1 MTIEATPGGT
11 GAGVGVTT
19 GRGTGV
25 DLTAGTGRGRRGS
38 CAEKATGFVINPQRV
53 NIVKSI
59 IWLVFIFY
67 CSSPWEDL
75 VSPSRPNFRRRGSWR
90 LIVRRGMRFVPAPFS
105 ILSLSYPETVGKS
118 SRKRKIFRLCRFIG
132 QAESSLPGSYDSG
145 CPRHRAR
152 NLSGVVCRD
161 YRSGAASFRASPTTN
176 GITRDRRNVYV
187 DL

>member
-1 MTIEATPGGT
+1 M
-11 GAGVGVTT
+11 V
-19 GRGTGV
+19 
-25 DLTAGTGRGRRGS
+25 S
-38 CAEKATGFVINPQRV
+38 FH
-53 NIVKSI
+53 
-59 IWLVFIFY
+59 FF

-75 VSPSRPNFRRRGSWR
+75 VSPWRPNFRRRGSWR
-90 LIVRRGMRFVPAPFS
+90 LIVRRGMCFVPAPFS

-161 YRSGAASFRASPTTN
+161 YRSGAASFSASPTTTDSHAIA
-176 GITRDRRNVYV
+176 GMFMSIFEGELRDPRFIELAQAFRYHAVVLFRGRTRER
-187 DL
+187 